1 MVVPASQVGAGR
13 RRAPVGLSTVRDVM
27 LYITLAINI
36 VSMGALIAGILM
48 HSGRGGGLSDMF
60 GGGGGA
66 ALGST
71 AAERNLNRITFVFA
85 LIWLFTVMALPFLYD

>member
-1 MVVPASQVGAGR
+1 VGDFVLYATIVVNV
-13 RRAPVGLSTVRDVM
+13 
-27 LYITLAINI
+27 LATIG
-36 VSMGALIAGILM
+36 MIAGVLL

-71 AAERNLNRITFVFA
+71 AAERNLNRITFVLA
-85 LIWLFTVMALPFLYD
+85 LIWGFTVIALGLLLAN

>member
-1 MVVPASQVGAGR
+1 MRDIVLYLVIIINV
-13 RRAPVGLSTVRDVM
+13 LSM
-27 LYITLAINI
+27 FA
-36 VSMGALIAGILM
+36 MIAGILM

-66 ALGST
+66 ALGSS

-85 LIWLFTVMALPFLYD
+85 LIWIFTVLALSFLLVR